1 MIPLGIRIFC
11 RLGGSRMKVP
21 KAKRATKTLS
31 ERSRE
36 RQRNDFADLLFQAVD
51 HSSDLITMA
60 DLDGNIMF
68 VNRAF
73 LRNFRYSEHE
83 IIGQSVRRL
92 TPANVPDSI
101 SQEMGMKARE
111 DGGWKGE
118 CIAVRQDGTEFPVL
132 LSLGPIKDRSGKLM
146 GTFSIAQDISSQK
159 ETEEHLRRS
168 EGRMRAMLEDS
179 AKLTELVDIF
189 QSCQSMEEAYKITE
203 DALRNMLAAR
213 SGALCITSPSRN
225 IVESVAT
232 WGDSLSTDKTFSP
245 DDCWALRRGRIHAV
259 RDSGSPLRCG
269 HVKEDVQKG
278 HLCVPLAAQG
288 ETLGVLYL
296 EGLGETSASD
306 SIERVTQQA
315 TAVGER
321 ISLAIANLKLRG
333 ELRTQSIRDPL
344 TGLFNRRYMEETLER
359 EISRAVRNEQVV
371 SILMCD
377 IDHFKRFN
385 DTYGHQAGDVLLRAL
400 GDFLLQRTRGQD
412 VPCRFGGEEFAVILA
427 GANLDAARQRGE
439 ILREESKALTVHHGG
454 QLLGRISLSV
464 GVAAFPEHGKSAEE
478 LVKAADSALYRAKS
492 EGRDRVVLMEV

>member
-1 MIPLGIRIFC
+1 
-11 RLGGSRMKVP
+11 MKRP
-21 KAKRATKTLS
+21 KAKRQTTD
-31 ERSRE
+31 SRGSRA
-36 RQRNDFADLLFQAVD
+36 RQRGDFADLLFQAID

-60 DLDGNIMF
+60 DLEGKVIF

-73 LRNFRYSEHE
+73 LRTFRYSEHE
-83 IIGQSVRRL
+83 IIGQSVRKL
-92 TPANVPDSI
+92 TPASTPDSLGL
-101 SQEMGMKARE
+101 EMGKKARE

-132 LSLGPIKDRSGKLM
+132 LSLGPIKDGSGSLM
-146 GTFSIAQDISSQK
+146 GTFSIAQDITVQK
-159 ETEEHLRRS
+159 EAEEHLRRS
-168 EGRMRAMLEDS
+168 EGQLRAMLEDS

-203 DALRNMLAAR
+203 NALRSMLAAR
-213 SGALCITSPSRN
+213 SGALCITSSSRN

-232 WGDSLSTDKTFSP
+232 WGDHLSTDRTFSP
-245 DDCWALRRGRIHAV
+245 DDCWTLRRGRIHTV
-259 RDSGSPLRCG
+259 TDSGSPLRCG
-269 HVKEDVQKG
+269 HVKGEVQKG

-296 EGLGETSASD
+296 EGLGDDSAGNP
-306 SIERVTQQA
+306 IERVTQQA

-359 EISRAVRNEQVV
+359 ELSRAARNEQLVAL
-371 SILMCD
+371 LMCD

-385 DTYGHQAGDVLLRAL
+385 DTFGHQAGDVLLRAL

-427 GANLDAARQRGE
+427 GASLDAARQRAE
-439 ILREESKALTVHHGG
+439 LLRDEVKALIVHHGG

-464 GVAAFPEHGKSAEE
+464 GVAAYPEHGKSAEE
-478 LVKAADSALYRAKS
+478 LVMAADAALYLAKS
-492 EGRDRVVLMEV
+492 EGRDRVVLMVC